1 MISKNIKNLR
11 KEKGLTQKELA
22 DLLHVTSQAVS
33 RWEKGDVEP
42 SIDTISE
49 MASIFEVTTDEIIGG
64 PDKKPKPEVVTEVK
78 EKVVVEQGK
87 PVLTIC
93 ENCKRPIYE
102 SEEIVTQTR
111 HHGRSPSTTHY
122 ICTDCDKKIK
132 EKQKQDAID
141 YGVSQR
147 NKSFIWGSIIAIIVL
162 LSGIIYAVTQGADGG
177 IIALVII
184 LPILTYTFVSCM
196 FLKNNFIGDTFISIA
211 SWGFVKFPGL
221 IFSFDLDGFAWLIG
235 MKILFWILG
244 FALGLAAV
252 LLALVIC
259 MPLSAIAYPFALMK
273 SYSNPE
279 LTENI

>member
-1 MISKNIKNLR
+1 MISENIKNLR

-49 MASIFEVTTDEIIGG
+49 MANIFEVTTDEIIGG
-64 PDKKPKPEVVTEVK
+64 PDKKPKPEVITEVK

-132 EKQKQDAID
+132 EKQKKDAID
-141 YGVSQR
+141 YGISQR
-147 NKSFIWGSIIAIIVL
+147 KKSFIWSPIVAIAVL
-162 LSGIIYAVTQGADGG
+162 LSGIIYAATQGADGG
-177 IIALVII
+177 IIALIII

-196 FLKNNFIGDTFISIA
+196 FLKNNFIGDTFITIA

-221 IFSFDLDGFAWLIG
+221 IFSFDLGGFAWLIG

-244 FALGLAAV
+244 FVLGLAAV
-252 LLALVIC
+252 LLALGIC
-259 MPLSAIAYPFALMK
+259 MPISVIVYPFALMK

-279 LTENI
+279 LTDNI

>member
-1 MISKNIKNLR
+1 MLSQNIKALR
-11 KEKGLTQKELA
+11 MRKGLTQKELA

-184 LPILTYTFVSCM
+184 LPILTYTFASCM
-196 FLKNNFIGDTFISIA
+196 FLKNNFIGDAFISIA

-221 IFSFDLDGFAWLIG
+221 IFSFSLDGFAWLIG

-279 LTENI
+279 LTEDI

>member
-1 MISKNIKNLR
+1 MLSQNIKALR
-11 KEKGLTQKELA
+11 MQKGLTQKELA

-49 MASIFEVTTDEIIGG
+49 MANIFEVTTDEIIGG
-64 PDKKPKPEVVTEVK
+64 PDKKPKPEVITEVK

-132 EKQKQDAID
+132 EKQKKDAID
-141 YGVSQR
+141 YGISQR
-147 NKSFIWGSIIAIIVL
+147 KKSFIWSPIVAIAVL
-162 LSGIIYAVTQGADGG
+162 LSGIIYAATQGADGG
-177 IIALVII
+177 IIALIII

-196 FLKNNFIGDTFISIA
+196 FLKNNFIGDTFITIA

-221 IFSFDLDGFAWLIG
+221 IFSFSLDGFAWLIG

-244 FALGLAAV
+244 FVLGLAAV
-252 LLALVIC
+252 LLALGIC
-259 MPLSAIAYPFALMK
+259 MPISVIVYPFALMK

-279 LTENI
+279 LTDNI

>member
-221 IFSFDLDGFAWLIG
+221 IFSFDLGGFAWLIG

>member
-1 MISKNIKNLR
+1 MISKNIKALR
-11 KEKGLTQKELA
+11 MQKGLTQKELA

-64 PDKKPKPEVVTEVK
+64 PDKKPKPEIVTEVK

-147 NKSFIWGSIIAIIVL
+147 KKSYIYSSIIATIIL
-162 LSGIIYAVTQGADGG
+162 ISGIIYAATQKVDGG

-184 LPILTYTFVSCM
+184 LPILTYTFASCM
-196 FLKNNFIGDTFISIA
+196 FLKNNFIGDAFISIA

-221 IFSFDLDGFAWLIG
+221 IFSFDLGGFIWLIG
-235 MKILFWILG
+235 MKILFWIIG

-259 MPLSAIAYPFALMK
+259 MPLSAITYPFALMK

-279 LTENI
+279 LTEDI

>member
-1 MISKNIKNLR
+1 MISENIKNLR

-49 MASIFEVTTDEIIGG
+49 MANIFEVTTDEIIGG
-64 PDKKPKPEVVTEVK
+64 PDKKPKPEVITEVK

-132 EKQKQDAID
+132 EKQKKDAID
-141 YGVSQR
+141 YGISQR
-147 NKSFIWGSIIAIIVL
+147 KKSFIWSPIVAIAVL
-162 LSGIIYAVTQGADGG
+162 LSGIIYAATQGADGG
-177 IIALVII
+177 IIALIII

-196 FLKNNFIGDTFISIA
+196 FLKNNFIGDTFITIA

-221 IFSFDLDGFAWLIG
+221 IFSFSLDGFAWLIG

-244 FALGLAAV
+244 FVLGLAAV
-252 LLALVIC
+252 LLALGIC
-259 MPLSAIAYPFALMK
+259 MPISVIVYPFALMK

-279 LTENI
+279 LTDNI

>member
-1 MISKNIKNLR
+1 MISKNIKALR
-11 KEKGLTQKELA
+11 MQKGLTQKELA

-64 PDKKPKPEVVTEVK
+64 PDKKPKPEIVTEVK

-122 ICTDCDKKIK
+122 ICSDCDKKIK
-132 EKQKQDAID
+132 AKEKKMRLIMV
-141 YGVSQR
+141 YLKER
-147 NKSFIWGSIIAIIVL
+147 N
-162 LSGIIYAVTQGADGG
+162 
-177 IIALVII
+177 
-184 LPILTYTFVSCM
+184 LTYT
-196 FLKNNFIGDTFISIA
+196 LQLLR
-211 SWGFVKFPGL
+211 P
-221 IFSFDLDGFAWLIG
+221 
-235 MKILFWILG
+235 LF
-244 FALGLAAV
+244 
-252 LLALVIC
+252 
-259 MPLSAIAYPFALMK
+259 
-273 SYSNPE
+273 
-279 LTENI
+279 

>member
-1 MISKNIKNLR
+1 MLSQNIKALR
-11 KEKGLTQKELA
+11 MQKGLTQKELA

-33 RWEKGDVEP
+33 RWEKGEVEP

-49 MASIFEVTTDEIIGG
+49 MANIFEVTTDEIIGG
-64 PDKKPKPEVVTEVK
+64 PDKKPKPEIVTEVK

-132 EKQKQDAID
+132 EKQKKDAID
-141 YGVSQR
+141 YGISQR
-147 NKSFIWGSIIAIIVL
+147 KKSFIWSPIVAIAVL
-162 LSGIIYAVTQGADGG
+162 LSGIIYAATQGADGG
-177 IIALVII
+177 IIALIII

-196 FLKNNFIGDTFISIA
+196 FLKNNFIGDTFITIA

-221 IFSFDLDGFAWLIG
+221 IFSFSLDGFAWLIG

-244 FALGLAAV
+244 FVLGLAAV
-252 LLALVIC
+252 LLALGIC
-259 MPLSAIAYPFALMK
+259 MPISVIVYPFALMK

-279 LTENI
+279 LTDNI